1 MKKLLTKR
9 YNQAIDKEVS
19 YTRKRELAFI
29 RDNIIADGLYLD
41 KLKDLYKRLSINLQ
55 ADIKN
60 QYLRYAGKEGLD
72 INTAYEKASKMDVKA
87 FAEKAKQYV
96 ENRDFSDKANAELR
110 LYNLKMRTSRI
121 ELMKREIE
129 LHGLKLYDE
138 EYQLLAT
145 RLSQDS
151 IKEIERQAGILGL
164 SEPTRKALLRN
175 VDKIILGDF
184 QGASFSSRIWAN
196 KEELV
201 SRLQVGLER
210 SLLLGEHPYQ
220 WANRLADLVDKEMGA
235 KGGGALFKA
244 HRLAITESSRV
255 MTEVQLDSFRMG
267 GYSKYEWIAEID
279 HRTCPICEAMDG
291 QIFDVEKSAIG
302 GNLPPLHPFCRCS
315 IAAAVDDEKTFID
328 DTENIKAM
336 LLDSERV
343 LSDLDEVVID
353 GETYTV
359 NNRNVVL
366 DPTEYE
372 RSIGQWIVDELG
384 GTVQFHPRVLFPK
397 GIRTPDYIWEEEA
410 WDLKTVNRHS
420 KNTIST
426 AVKNMKGQSTNI
438 ILNLID
444 DSYSDDDLT
453 SELERVYGNKRYRYL
468 DKTLIIRDGR
478 LYGIFKR
485 KKEV

>member
-1 MKKLLTKR
+1 MKKTLLTKR

-29 RDNIIADGLYLD
+29 RDSIIADGLYLG
-41 KLKDLYKRLSINLQ
+41 KLKELYNRVSISIQ

-60 QYLRYAGKEGLD
+60 QYLRYASKEGLD
-72 INTAYEKASKMDVKA
+72 INAAYEKASKMDVKA
-87 FAEKAKQYV
+87 FAEKAKRYV
-96 ENRDFSDKANAELR
+96 ENRDFSDQANAELR

-129 LHGLKLYDE
+129 LHGLKLYDK
-138 EYQLLAT
+138 EYELLAT

-184 QGASFSSRIWAN
+184 QGAPFSSRIWAN

-220 WANRLADLVDKEMGA
+220 WANRLADLVDKETGV

-244 HRLAITESSRV
+244 HRLAITESARV
-255 MTEVQLDSFRMG
+255 MTEVQLDSFCRG

-291 QIFDVEKSAIG
+291 RIFDAEKSAIG

-315 IAAAVDDEKTFID
+315 IAAVVDKGYNEEEPVEDQSDEAIRSWINDHDKILNEEKFREHHPGSPNYDSSKSSVEMSYDAFQNLIS
-328 DTENIKAM
+328 EKASSGEIIRTHSGKWTKKVIVQ
-336 LLDSERV
+336 SE
-343 LSDLDEVVID
+343 EVV
-353 GETYTV
+353 GTY
-359 NNRNVVL
+359 R
-366 DPTEYE
+366 
-372 RSIGQWIVDELG
+372 GQTLEIANSHKALIS
-384 GTVQFHPRVLFPK
+384 F
-397 GIRTPDYIWEEEA
+397 
-410 WDLKTVNRHS
+410 
-420 KNTIST
+420 KNKKYVHGY
-426 AVKNMKGQSTNI
+426 AAF
-438 ILNLID
+438 D
-444 DSYSDDDLT
+444 
-453 SELERVYGNKRYRYL
+453 
-468 DKTLIIRDGR
+468 DGR
-478 LYGIFKR
+478 KHD
-485 KKEV
+485 K

>member
-1 MKKLLTKR
+1 MKKTLLTKR

-29 RDNIIADGLYLD
+29 RDSIIADGLYLG
-41 KLKDLYKRLSINLQ
+41 KLKELYKRVSISLQ

-72 INTAYEKASKMDVKA
+72 INAAYEKASKMDVKA
-87 FAEKAKQYV
+87 FAEKAKRYV
-96 ENRDFSDKANAELR
+96 ETRDFSDQANAELR

-145 RLSQDS
+145 RLSKDS

-184 QGASFSSRIWAN
+184 QGAPFSSRIWAN

-220 WANRLADLVDKEMGA
+220 WANRLAELVDKETGV

-244 HRLAITESSRV
+244 HRLAITESARV
-255 MTEVQLDSFRMG
+255 MTEVQMDSFRRG
-267 GYSKYEWIAEID
+267 GYSKYVWISEID

-291 QIFDVEKSAIG
+291 RIFDAEKSAIG

-315 IAAAVDDEKTFID
+315 IAAAVDDSSEKGY
-328 DTENIKAM
+328 NI
-336 LLDSERV
+336 
-343 LSDLDEVVID
+343 
-353 GETYTV
+353 GE
-359 NNRNVVL
+359 
-366 DPTEYE
+366 
-372 RSIGQWIVDELG
+372 SIGEFGTISDIDPIQVDWDLRSLHGFQMLEERG
-384 GTVQFHPRVLFPK
+384 IPK
-397 GIRTPDYIWEEEA
+397 ESVETWVNTGVPIEQASGQKYAFVTKDGVAIIRTDGKLITA
-410 WDLKTVNRHS
+410 WSSEDFDEGMLE
-420 KNTIST
+420 
-426 AVKNMKGQSTNI
+426 I
-438 ILNLID
+438 I
-444 DSYSDDDLT
+444 
-453 SELERVYGNKRYRYL
+453 
-468 DKTLIIRDGR
+468 
-478 LYGIFKR
+478 
-485 KKEV
+485 KKLFGGDE